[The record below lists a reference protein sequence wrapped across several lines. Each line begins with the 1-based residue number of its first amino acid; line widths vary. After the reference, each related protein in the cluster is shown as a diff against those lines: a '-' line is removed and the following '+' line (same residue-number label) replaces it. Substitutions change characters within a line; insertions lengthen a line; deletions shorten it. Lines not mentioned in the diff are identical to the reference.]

1 MEGNGLN
8 VVHGMSW
15 SISRDRNPLLTSKK
29 QMQLYSSIEK
39 CTQGNFLSKIMHCNA
54 KIQKNECEWEKSTM
68 GVCIF
73 MASVTESLKHMGSSG
88 KWRCVKNPGVS
99 PVVDPSSTILFVLS
113 VLEGAVLLISTIK
126 GIFRPRRL
134 KHEFCKLPGGLP
146 QEYRT
151 LPEHILR
158 MSFSLCRR
166 C

>member
-39 CTQGNFLSKIMHCNA
+39 CTQGNFLSKIVHCNA

-113 VLEGAVLLISTIK
+113 VLKGAVLLISTTK
-126 GIFRPRRL
+126 RL
-134 KHEFCKLPGGLP
+134 IQDAKSIWVLQASPWAASRISDII
-146 QEYRT
+146 RT
-151 LPEHILR
+151 HTKDVVLTL
-158 MSFSLCRR
+158 
-166 C
+166 